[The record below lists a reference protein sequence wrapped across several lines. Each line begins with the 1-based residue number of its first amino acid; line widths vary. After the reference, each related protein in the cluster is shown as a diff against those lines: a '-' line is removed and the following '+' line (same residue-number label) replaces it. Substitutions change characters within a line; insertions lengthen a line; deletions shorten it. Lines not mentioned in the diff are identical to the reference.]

1 MQDERKSKHGNLQ
14 VYAQSFIKCLKF
26 LQAPSDT
33 IQTVRGWSNS
43 FQKDAQINREK
54 SWNTLAANGRWL
66 SWKTILET
74 VKCQREAFE
83 AADGSVAIAWEAV
96 KLSVLLMYT
105 SLPPGRSLEYFT
117 MQFQYDAGDLHAIE
131 PAKKESNWLFFA
143 TDLRSALLYIG
154 AHKTS
159 RSIGVQKIQLSAE
172 DETCTL
178 LEHLVEYVS
187 KHRPILI
194 TNKTHQFLFV
204 VSTEYACTNIDPCI
218 FAFLYA
224 QNRSGDPF
232 ANSNAWTS
240 LLNGIFHHYTG
251 ASISTNVLR
260 SAYVTHVMSGEQ
272 SAAINMSNLATSMR
286 HSVREQQR
294 TYDRRSSGEKISAVV
309 HTVANEL
316 NSVLGVESH
325 TGGQVKAADCDQ
337 IQAEECEYCPAIGD
351 IVAVVETSSTVQT
364 PVIIL
369 GKVLRVFP
377 KEQEVLLAWL
387 RPHGKKVYRLVV
399 GSDSWKEPW
408 SSLIHPIDVSFNDKT
423 NLYTLRTPTVELHN
437 FINT

>member
-204 VSTEYACTNIDPCI
+204 VSTEYMHAQILI
-218 FAFLYA
+218 HAFLH
-224 QNRSGDPF
+224 F
-232 ANSNAWTS
+232 
-240 LLNGIFHHYTG
+240 
-251 ASISTNVLR
+251 
-260 SAYVTHVMSGEQ
+260 
-272 SAAINMSNLATSMR
+272 SMR
-286 HSVREQQR
+286 RIVQVIHSQ
-294 TYDRRSSGEKISAVV
+294 ILM
-309 HTVANEL
+309 H
-316 NSVLGVESH
+316 
-325 TGGQVKAADCDQ
+325 GQVC
-337 IQAEECEYCPAIGD
+337 
-351 IVAVVETSSTVQT
+351 
-364 PVIIL
+364 
-369 GKVLRVFP
+369 
-377 KEQEVLLAWL
+377 
-387 RPHGKKVYRLVV
+387 
-399 GSDSWKEPW
+399 
-408 SSLIHPIDVSFNDKT
+408 
-423 NLYTLRTPTVELHN
+423 
-437 FINT
+437 